1 MGATWHRSC
10 RSRMSTSSVSVRPT
24 GSKRSP
30 RDGASRSCRVPAAR
44 SPGRAE
50 LQERPAAQGLRRTDE
65 RRALLFRRPVIRNVS
80 PTAFAEY
87 GGYFSYV
94 IVGLALVAYMTRG
107 IGAMASGMRD
117 AQGSGS
123 LEIMVLTPTR
133 LPTLLVAMAFPAY
146 VLGLITLVAY
156 LAAGAVLGADFGN
169 ANVPAALVSLVVIV
183 PSFIALS
190 SFAAALVFVTRRGN
204 PVAWALRAVS
214 TLLGGVLY
222 PVSVLPT
229 WLQPIPE
236 AIPLTHA
243 VILARNS
250 LLLGGGVLRALAADA
265 DPRRADGDPN
275 APRAPRLCPVALS
288 VTLGLDGSP
297 AWRNRCRARCSE
309 RPYINSPFYGPTC

>member
-1 MGATWHRSC
+1 MTAL
-10 RSRMSTSSVSVRPT
+10 
-24 GSKRSP
+24 
-30 RDGASRSCRVPAAR
+30 RVPAAFLLR
-44 SPGRAE
+44 DLRVE
-50 LQERPAAQGLRRTDE
+50 LSYKSGLLLKVCAGLMSV
-65 RRALLFRRPVIRNVS
+65 ALFYFVARVIRNVS

-190 SFAAALVFVTRRGN
+190 LFAAALVFVTRRGN
-204 PVAWALRAVS
+204 PVAWALRAAS

-222 PVSVLPT
+222 PVS
-229 WLQPIPE
+229 
-236 AIPLTHA
+236 A
-243 VILARNS
+243 
-250 LLLGGGVLRALAADA
+250 
-265 DPRRADGDPN
+265 
-275 APRAPRLCPVALS
+275 
-288 VTLGLDGSP
+288 SP
-297 AWRNRCRARCSE
+297 AGCSLS
-309 RPYINSPFYGPTC
+309 RRRFRLHMP